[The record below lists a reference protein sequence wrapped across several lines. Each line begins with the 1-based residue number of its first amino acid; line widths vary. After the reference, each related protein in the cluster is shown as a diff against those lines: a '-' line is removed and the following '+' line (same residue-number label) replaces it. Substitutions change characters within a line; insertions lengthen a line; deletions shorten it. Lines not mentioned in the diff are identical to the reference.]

1 MTREPHRLNA
11 RSRLGLA
18 VLALAVLLIALV
30 TQFPASFALAW
41 LPEKV
46 RPHLRI
52 ERASGTLWQG
62 EAELASPWVP
72 ATQRLVWRCRPEWSW
87 RLACTL
93 DGALRGALA
102 IDRSA
107 RLEGRG
113 LRANLPIQVS
123 LQGTP
128 RATVDQL
135 GLVID
140 EVRADRTSLA
150 VKGTASI
157 RGLVVAAAPGNVQAI
172 GEITADCA
180 PSGVTTQCR
189 IQSRG
194 EPAPVSGN
202 VDLSTVRTR
211 GQLQINLPS
220 LPAQTLAW

>member
-1 MTREPHRLNA
+1 MRAPRRLTPL
-11 RSRLGLA
+11 SRLGVAL
-18 VLALAVLLIALV
+18 LALVVLLVVLIA
-30 TQFPASFALAW
+30 QFPASFALAW

-52 ERASGTLWQG
+52 ERASGTLWRG

-72 ATQRLVWRCRPEWSW
+72 ATQRLAWQCRPEWSL

-93 DGALRGALA
+93 DGALRGTLAL
-102 IDRSA
+102 DPST

-113 LRANLPIQVS
+113 LRATLPVQVS

-135 GLVID
+135 ELAID
-140 EVRADRTSLA
+140 EARADRSSLA
-150 VKGTASI
+150 VKGTASV
-157 RGLVVAAAPGNVQAI
+157 RGLVVSAAPGSVQAI

-180 PSGVTTQCR
+180 PSGATTQCR

-194 EPAPVSGN
+194 EPAPVSGT
-202 VDLSTVRTR
+202 VDLSTGRTR
-211 GQLQINLPS
+211 GQLQINLPG